1 MGHSIT
7 ETKGDD
13 NLNCLVSIM
22 YPTDSDRGIFFTLWK
37 PRSCYCPRETIHEV
51 AERGPPPF
59 ILGTSLRSEWS
70 ESCSGMSDCLW
81 SHGLYSPWTSSGWNT
96 GVGSCSLLQGIF
108 PTQASNPGLLHCR
121 WILYQL
127 SHKESPGILEWVAYF
142 FSSISSQPR
151 NWTGVFCI
159 AGRFF
164 TSWASRE
171 APSRKVSGS
180 I

>member
-1 MGHSIT
+1 MICWGNSLVVQWLGHHAFTAKGTGSIPCGG
-7 ETKGDD
+7 TKIPQAMK
-13 NLNCLVSIM
+13 VKVKV
-22 YPTDSDRGIFFTLWK
+22 TLR
-37 PRSCYCPRETIHEV
+37 P
-51 AERGPPPF
+51 
-59 ILGTSLRSEWS
+59 
-70 ESCSGMSDCLW
+70 
-81 SHGLYSPWTSSGWNT
+81 HGLYSPWNSPDQNT
-96 GVGSCSLLQGIF
+96 GMGSCSLLQGIF
-108 PTQASNPGLLHCR
+108 PTQASNPGLQHCR